1 MGSGPDL
8 WFAVGFV
15 PIVQTLPKWHI
26 CPNLGRICRCN
37 GVFQCFQFIHALTFG
52 LGQHIFRLGKAVLSQ
67 LGGAFAVFG
76 FLPMASTPLQRYFKK
91 FLYDL
96 SRPLLYIP
104 SGVGRCLG

>member
-8 WFAVGFV
+8 WFSVGFV

-67 LGGAFAVFG
+67 LCLRRFLAFF
-76 FLPMASTPLQRYFKK
+76 PWLQLLFKDIFKK